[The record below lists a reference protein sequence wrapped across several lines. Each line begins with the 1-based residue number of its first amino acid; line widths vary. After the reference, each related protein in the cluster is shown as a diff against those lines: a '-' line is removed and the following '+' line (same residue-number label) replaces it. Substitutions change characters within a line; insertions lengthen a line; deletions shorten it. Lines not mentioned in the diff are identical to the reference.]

1 MKPTDGVTVGD
12 IGTLIS
18 GGPLMTA
25 MRELS
30 SGMWEWG
37 FFGDGGLYYSV
48 SLPASVVNI
57 KTSSSSFH
65 DQLLNDK

>member
-1 MKPTDGVTVGD
+1 MNEIK
-12 IGTLIS
+12 IGTLATLVS

-25 MRELS
+25 KRLLS
-30 SGMWEWG
+30 IDMWEWG